1 MFNDQHTETDLMF
14 KSILGNGQEEVPA
27 HVWDGVASGLD
38 RIARRKTAVLWLK
51 RAAVGIAVAAAVIV
65 GIILC
70 HSTSALE
77 QPDIQRIAVVA
88 PDTVTIEDS
97 IPETLAESVHK
108 MRYTAYTPSI
118 LPQETVCE
126 PAAELLSTQS
136 EESAA
141 VEEEV
146 KKPHNTTQKKEST
159 KDIVESR
166 DIYNW
171 DAEDISDQKKRIKA
185 SLVLSGITG
194 GNTGQKAKSGIMRHP
209 VSSSA
214 PPKTGITEIG
224 DNNRFGIPVSVGVGA
239 KIDLNERWA
248 IGAGVNYSLLTR
260 KFSGEYLKVEEGT
273 IVENI
278 YSDIRNA
285 QHYIGVPLNVY
296 YNIIA
301 KEKLNVYTYAG
312 GAVEKCVSNKYQVLE
327 KPITH
332 KTKIQGV
339 QLSANLGIGVEFMV
353 SEHIGLYADPSARYY
368 FNNRQPKSIRTSQ
381 PLMIGVEIGLRTRF

>member
-126 PAAELLSTQS
+126 PTAEPLSTQS

-214 PPKTGITEIG
+214 PPKTGITEFG

-248 IGAGVNYSLLTR
+248 IGAGVNYSLVTR

-301 KEKLNVYTYAG
+301 KEKVNVYTYAG